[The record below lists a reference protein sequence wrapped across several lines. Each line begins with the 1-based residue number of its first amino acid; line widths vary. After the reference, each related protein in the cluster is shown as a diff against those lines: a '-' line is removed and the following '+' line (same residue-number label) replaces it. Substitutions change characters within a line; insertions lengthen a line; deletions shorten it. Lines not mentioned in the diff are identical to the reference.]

1 MNTAKNTHW
10 TATET
15 DRKNQR
21 NIVVWSL
28 AWIAPFL
35 AVNLAVKNDWIGSDP
50 LALAATIAVTGL
62 GVGALLAY
70 RRFLSDADELMR
82 KIQLD
87 ALALTVGVG
96 VVSGFSYTLLE
107 TAGLVAEA
115 EVMTLIMIMMVT
127 YTGGIVVGM
136 RRFA

>member
-1 MNTAKNTHW
+1 MNEAKRTHW
-10 TATET
+10 SATET

-21 NIVVWSL
+21 HIVAWSL
-28 AWIAPFL
+28 AWILTFL
-35 AVNLAVKNDWIGSDP
+35 GVNLAIERDWIQSDA
-50 LALAATIAVTGL
+50 LALAATIGVTVLGL
-62 GVGALLAY
+62 GVLLAY
-70 RRFLSDADELMR
+70 RRFLSHADELMR

-107 TAGLVAEA
+107 SAGIVTDAEA
-115 EVMTLIMIMMVT
+115 MTLIMVMVIT
-127 YTGGIVVGM
+127 YIAGVVVGL

>member
-1 MNTAKNTHW
+1 MNRPKNTHW
-10 TATET
+10 SATER

-21 NIVVWSL
+21 HIISWSL
-28 AWIAPFL
+28 AWILPFL
-35 AVNLAVKNDWIGSDP
+35 GVNLAIENDWIGSDA
-50 LALAATIAVTGL
+50 LALAATIGVTALGL
-62 GVGALLAY
+62 GVLLAY
-70 RRFLSDADELMR
+70 RRFLRDADELMR

-107 TAGLVAEA
+107 SAGIVADAEA
-115 EVMTLIMIMMVT
+115 MTLIMVMVVT
-127 YTGGIVVGM
+127 YIGGVVVGL

>member
-1 MNTAKNTHW
+1 MNTAKTHW

-21 NIVVWSL
+21 NIVFWSL
-28 AWIAPFL
+28 AWIVPFL
-35 AVNLAVKNDWIGSDP
+35 TANLAVRNDWIGDDP
-50 LALAATIAVTGL
+50 LALAATVGVTGL
-62 GVGALLAY
+62 GVGALLAF
-70 RRFLSDADELMR
+70 RRFLSNADELMR

-107 TAGLVAEA
+107 SAGIVANA
-115 EVMTLIMIMMVT
+115 EVMTLILVMMVT
-127 YTGGIVVGM
+127 YIAGIVVGL

>member
-1 MNTAKNTHW
+1 MNEAETPHW
-10 TATET
+10 TTTER

-21 NIVVWSL
+21 HIIFWSM
-28 AWIAPFL
+28 AWILPFL
-35 AVNLAVKNDWIGSDP
+35 AVNVAIKNDWIGSDA
-50 LALAATIAVTGL
+50 LALAATIGVTGL
-62 GVGALLAY
+62 GLGVLLAY
-70 RRFLSDADELMR
+70 RRFLSNADELMR

-107 TAGLVAEA
+107 TAGIIADAEA
-115 EVMTLIMIMMVT
+115 MTLIIVMVVT
-127 YTGGIVVGM
+127 HITGIVVGL